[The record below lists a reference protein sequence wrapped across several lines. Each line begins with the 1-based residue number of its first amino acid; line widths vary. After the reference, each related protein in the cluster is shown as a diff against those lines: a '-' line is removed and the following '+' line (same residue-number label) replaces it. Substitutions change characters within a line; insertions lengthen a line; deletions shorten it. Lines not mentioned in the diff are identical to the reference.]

1 MAKKK
6 LSTDDVEIVVI
17 EKPKKTRAKKEE
29 PTPAEKAKKT
39 KKMKGFFS
47 KFIVL
52 LVITLNVL
60 FTIKMF
66 EVLPTLSFEPSVFIA
81 SWFGFTSS
89 ELVVLGSITKAGYK
103 KKEEQ

>member
-6 LSTDDVEIVVI
+6 ATETVEVKAVS
-17 EKPKKTRAKKEE
+17 KS
-29 PTPAEKAKKT
+29 KAKT
-39 KKMKGFFS
+39 KADKKVEVAPVKKARKKWYKGLFS

-60 FTIKMF
+60 FVVKMF
-66 EVLPTLSFEPSVFIA
+66 EILPSLSFEPSVLIA

-89 ELVVLGSITKAGYK
+89 ELIVLGSITKAGYK
-103 KKEEQ
+103 NKTEE